1 MRGLRQKNFFRGTGN
16 FNRGSSE
23 PRPKPQTLGV
33 AAANS
38 CTQPRRSDVRFR
50 GQSGHDVL
58 ILSFSAFDPKRT
70 LAGLQS
76 RSAAVSSI
84 PETFVSSQLV
94 AIYTRTAQVSRIV
107 ERRQK
112 GRQPLD
118 LVASGTFAQTIFR

>member
-1 MRGLRQKNFFRGTGN
+1 MRGLRQRNFSRGTGN

-58 ILSFSAFDPKRT
+58 ILSFSAFDQSGQLAIDRGAGVISAPQPATQGGSFFAISGGRLGEPPKVT
-70 LAGLQS
+70 
-76 RSAAVSSI
+76 
-84 PETFVSSQLV
+84 
-94 AIYTRTAQVSRIV
+94 
-107 ERRQK
+107 
-112 GRQPLD
+112 
-118 LVASGTFAQTIFR
+118 